1 MKMNEKLEIMLSRK
15 RIKKTDFAHSIG
27 ITYRAFANY
36 LNGTRNPRAETLQKM
51 ADQLQ
56 LTPEF
61 LKDDSQE
68 LELTVEEQF
77 IRKICAS
84 DADKAQ
90 AAAKAVFGGTG
101 EGVPTVEITAE
112 DGADILSLLVKSGLC
127 ASKSDAR
134 RNVQQ
139 GGVTAND
146 EKVTDIAKAFT
157 EAELKAGVVL
167 KRGKKNF
174 RKVLLK

>member
-61 LKDDSQE
+61 LKDNSQE

-90 AAAKAVFGGTG
+90 AAQFLAQSRGLFAGNTLNSEDKESLIKCLMEIYEDSRDNSG
-101 EGVPTVEITAE
+101 E
-112 DGADILSLLVKSGLC
+112 
-127 ASKSDAR
+127 
-134 RNVQQ
+134 
-139 GGVTAND
+139 
-146 EKVTDIAKAFT
+146 
-157 EAELKAGVVL
+157 
-167 KRGKKNF
+167 
-174 RKVLLK
+174 

>member
-36 LNGTRNPRAETLQKM
+36 LNGTRNPRADTLQKM

-90 AAAKAVFGGTG
+90 AAQFLAQSRGLFAGNTLNSEDKESLIKCLMEIYEDSRDNSG
-101 EGVPTVEITAE
+101 E
-112 DGADILSLLVKSGLC
+112 
-127 ASKSDAR
+127 
-134 RNVQQ
+134 
-139 GGVTAND
+139 
-146 EKVTDIAKAFT
+146 
-157 EAELKAGVVL
+157 
-167 KRGKKNF
+167 
-174 RKVLLK
+174 

>member
-90 AAAKAVFGGTG
+90 AAQFLAQSRGLFAGNTLNSEDKESHIKCLMEIYEDSRDNSG
-101 EGVPTVEITAE
+101 E
-112 DGADILSLLVKSGLC
+112 
-127 ASKSDAR
+127 
-134 RNVQQ
+134 
-139 GGVTAND
+139 
-146 EKVTDIAKAFT
+146 
-157 EAELKAGVVL
+157 
-167 KRGKKNF
+167 
-174 RKVLLK
+174 

>member
-1 MKMNEKLEIMLSRK
+1 MKMNEKLEIMLRRK

-90 AAAKAVFGGTG
+90 AAQFLAQSRGLFAGNTLNSEDKESLIKCLMEIYEDSRDNSG
-101 EGVPTVEITAE
+101 E
-112 DGADILSLLVKSGLC
+112 
-127 ASKSDAR
+127 
-134 RNVQQ
+134 
-139 GGVTAND
+139 
-146 EKVTDIAKAFT
+146 
-157 EAELKAGVVL
+157 
-167 KRGKKNF
+167 
-174 RKVLLK
+174 

>member
-36 LNGTRNPRAETLQKM
+36 LNGTRNPRAEPLQKM

-90 AAAKAVFGGTG
+90 AAQFLAQSRGLFAGNTLNSEDKESLIKCLMEIYEDSRDNSG
-101 EGVPTVEITAE
+101 E
-112 DGADILSLLVKSGLC
+112 
-127 ASKSDAR
+127 
-134 RNVQQ
+134 
-139 GGVTAND
+139 
-146 EKVTDIAKAFT
+146 
-157 EAELKAGVVL
+157 
-167 KRGKKNF
+167 
-174 RKVLLK
+174 

>member
-84 DADKAQ
+84 DVDKAQ
-90 AAAKAVFGGTG
+90 AAQFLAQSRGLFAGNTLNSEDKESLIKCLMEIYEDSRDNSG
-101 EGVPTVEITAE
+101 E
-112 DGADILSLLVKSGLC
+112 
-127 ASKSDAR
+127 
-134 RNVQQ
+134 
-139 GGVTAND
+139 
-146 EKVTDIAKAFT
+146 
-157 EAELKAGVVL
+157 
-167 KRGKKNF
+167 
-174 RKVLLK
+174 

>member
-90 AAAKAVFGGTG
+90 AAQFLAQSRGLFAGNTLNSEDKECLIKCLMEIYEDSRDNSG
-101 EGVPTVEITAE
+101 E
-112 DGADILSLLVKSGLC
+112 
-127 ASKSDAR
+127 
-134 RNVQQ
+134 
-139 GGVTAND
+139 
-146 EKVTDIAKAFT
+146 
-157 EAELKAGVVL
+157 
-167 KRGKKNF
+167 
-174 RKVLLK
+174 

>member
-61 LKDDSQE
+61 LKDDLAQSRGLFAGNSLNSE
-68 LELTVEEQF
+68 
-77 IRKICAS
+77 
-84 DADKAQ
+84 DKESLI
-90 AAAKAVFGGTG
+90 KCLMEIYEDSRDNSG
-101 EGVPTVEITAE
+101 E
-112 DGADILSLLVKSGLC
+112 
-127 ASKSDAR
+127 
-134 RNVQQ
+134 
-139 GGVTAND
+139 
-146 EKVTDIAKAFT
+146 
-157 EAELKAGVVL
+157 
-167 KRGKKNF
+167 
-174 RKVLLK
+174 

>member
-68 LELTVEEQF
+68 LELSVEEQF

-90 AAAKAVFGGTG
+90 AAQFLAQSRGLFAGNTLNSEDKESLIKCLMEIYEDSRDNSG
-101 EGVPTVEITAE
+101 E
-112 DGADILSLLVKSGLC
+112 
-127 ASKSDAR
+127 
-134 RNVQQ
+134 
-139 GGVTAND
+139 
-146 EKVTDIAKAFT
+146 
-157 EAELKAGVVL
+157 
-167 KRGKKNF
+167 
-174 RKVLLK
+174 

>member
-15 RIKKTDFAHSIG
+15 RIKKTDFSHSIG

-90 AAAKAVFGGTG
+90 AAQFLAQSRGLFAGNTLNSEDKESLIKCLMEIYEDSRDNSG
-101 EGVPTVEITAE
+101 E
-112 DGADILSLLVKSGLC
+112 
-127 ASKSDAR
+127 
-134 RNVQQ
+134 
-139 GGVTAND
+139 
-146 EKVTDIAKAFT
+146 
-157 EAELKAGVVL
+157 
-167 KRGKKNF
+167 
-174 RKVLLK
+174 

>member
-68 LELTVEEQF
+68 LELTVEAQF
-77 IRKICAS
+77 LAQSRGLFAGNTLNS
-84 DADKAQ
+84 EDKESLI
-90 AAAKAVFGGTG
+90 KCLMEIYEDSRDNSG
-101 EGVPTVEITAE
+101 E
-112 DGADILSLLVKSGLC
+112 
-127 ASKSDAR
+127 
-134 RNVQQ
+134 
-139 GGVTAND
+139 
-146 EKVTDIAKAFT
+146 
-157 EAELKAGVVL
+157 
-167 KRGKKNF
+167 
-174 RKVLLK
+174 

>member
-61 LKDDSQE
+61 LKE

-90 AAAKAVFGGTG
+90 AAQFLAQSRGLFAGNTLNSEDKESLIKCLMEIYEDSRDNSG
-101 EGVPTVEITAE
+101 E
-112 DGADILSLLVKSGLC
+112 
-127 ASKSDAR
+127 
-134 RNVQQ
+134 
-139 GGVTAND
+139 
-146 EKVTDIAKAFT
+146 
-157 EAELKAGVVL
+157 
-167 KRGKKNF
+167 
-174 RKVLLK
+174 

>member
-61 LKDDSQE
+61 LKGDSQE

-90 AAAKAVFGGTG
+90 AAQFLAQSRGLFAGNTLNSEDKESLIKCLMEIYEDSRDNSG
-101 EGVPTVEITAE
+101 E
-112 DGADILSLLVKSGLC
+112 
-127 ASKSDAR
+127 
-134 RNVQQ
+134 
-139 GGVTAND
+139 
-146 EKVTDIAKAFT
+146 
-157 EAELKAGVVL
+157 
-167 KRGKKNF
+167 
-174 RKVLLK
+174 

>member
-61 LKDDSQE
+61 LNDDSQE

-90 AAAKAVFGGTG
+90 AAQFLAQSRGLFAGNTLNSEDKESLIKCLMEIYEDSRDNSG
-101 EGVPTVEITAE
+101 E
-112 DGADILSLLVKSGLC
+112 
-127 ASKSDAR
+127 
-134 RNVQQ
+134 
-139 GGVTAND
+139 
-146 EKVTDIAKAFT
+146 
-157 EAELKAGVVL
+157 
-167 KRGKKNF
+167 
-174 RKVLLK
+174 

>member
-90 AAAKAVFGGTG
+90 ASQFLAQSRGLFAGNTLNSEDKESLIKCLMEIYEDSRDNSG
-101 EGVPTVEITAE
+101 E
-112 DGADILSLLVKSGLC
+112 
-127 ASKSDAR
+127 
-134 RNVQQ
+134 
-139 GGVTAND
+139 
-146 EKVTDIAKAFT
+146 
-157 EAELKAGVVL
+157 
-167 KRGKKNF
+167 
-174 RKVLLK
+174 

>member
-68 LELTVEEQF
+68 LKLTVEEQF

-90 AAAKAVFGGTG
+90 AAQFLAQSRGLFAGNTLNSEDKESLIKCLMEIYEDSRDNSG
-101 EGVPTVEITAE
+101 E
-112 DGADILSLLVKSGLC
+112 
-127 ASKSDAR
+127 
-134 RNVQQ
+134 
-139 GGVTAND
+139 
-146 EKVTDIAKAFT
+146 
-157 EAELKAGVVL
+157 
-167 KRGKKNF
+167 
-174 RKVLLK
+174 

>member
-36 LNGTRNPRAETLQKM
+36 LNCTRNPRAETLQKM

-90 AAAKAVFGGTG
+90 AAQFLAQSRGLFAGNTLNSEDKESLIKCLMEIYEDSRDNSG
-101 EGVPTVEITAE
+101 E
-112 DGADILSLLVKSGLC
+112 
-127 ASKSDAR
+127 
-134 RNVQQ
+134 
-139 GGVTAND
+139 
-146 EKVTDIAKAFT
+146 
-157 EAELKAGVVL
+157 
-167 KRGKKNF
+167 
-174 RKVLLK
+174 

>member
-27 ITYRAFANY
+27 TTYRAFANY

-90 AAAKAVFGGTG
+90 AAQFLAQSRGLFAGNTLNSEDKESLIKCLMEIYEDSRDNSG
-101 EGVPTVEITAE
+101 E
-112 DGADILSLLVKSGLC
+112 
-127 ASKSDAR
+127 
-134 RNVQQ
+134 
-139 GGVTAND
+139 
-146 EKVTDIAKAFT
+146 
-157 EAELKAGVVL
+157 
-167 KRGKKNF
+167 
-174 RKVLLK
+174 

>member
-27 ITYRAFANY
+27 ITYRAFENY

-90 AAAKAVFGGTG
+90 AAQFLAQSRGLFAGNTLNSEDKESLIKCLMEIYEDSRDNSG
-101 EGVPTVEITAE
+101 E
-112 DGADILSLLVKSGLC
+112 
-127 ASKSDAR
+127 
-134 RNVQQ
+134 
-139 GGVTAND
+139 
-146 EKVTDIAKAFT
+146 
-157 EAELKAGVVL
+157 
-167 KRGKKNF
+167 
-174 RKVLLK
+174 

>member
-90 AAAKAVFGGTG
+90 AAQFLAQSRGLFAGNTLNSEDKESLIKCLMEIFEDSRDNSG
-101 EGVPTVEITAE
+101 E
-112 DGADILSLLVKSGLC
+112 
-127 ASKSDAR
+127 
-134 RNVQQ
+134 
-139 GGVTAND
+139 
-146 EKVTDIAKAFT
+146 
-157 EAELKAGVVL
+157 
-167 KRGKKNF
+167 
-174 RKVLLK
+174 

>member
-56 LTPEF
+56 ITPEF
-61 LKDDSQE
+61 LKDDSRE

-90 AAAKAVFGGTG
+90 AAQFLAQSRGLFAGNTLNSEDKESLIKCLMEIYEDSRDNSG
-101 EGVPTVEITAE
+101 E
-112 DGADILSLLVKSGLC
+112 
-127 ASKSDAR
+127 
-134 RNVQQ
+134 
-139 GGVTAND
+139 
-146 EKVTDIAKAFT
+146 
-157 EAELKAGVVL
+157 
-167 KRGKKNF
+167 
-174 RKVLLK
+174 

>member
-56 LTPEF
+56 LTPEY

-90 AAAKAVFGGTG
+90 AAQFLAQSRGLFAGNMLNSEDKESLIKCLMEIYEDSRDNSG
-101 EGVPTVEITAE
+101 E
-112 DGADILSLLVKSGLC
+112 
-127 ASKSDAR
+127 
-134 RNVQQ
+134 
-139 GGVTAND
+139 
-146 EKVTDIAKAFT
+146 
-157 EAELKAGVVL
+157 
-167 KRGKKNF
+167 
-174 RKVLLK
+174 

>member
-51 ADQLQ
+51 ADQRQ

-84 DADKAQ
+84 DADKSQ
-90 AAAKAVFGGTG
+90 AAQFLAQSRGLFAGNTLNSEDKESLIKCLMEIYEDSRDNSG
-101 EGVPTVEITAE
+101 E
-112 DGADILSLLVKSGLC
+112 
-127 ASKSDAR
+127 
-134 RNVQQ
+134 
-139 GGVTAND
+139 
-146 EKVTDIAKAFT
+146 
-157 EAELKAGVVL
+157 
-167 KRGKKNF
+167 
-174 RKVLLK
+174 

>member
-27 ITYRAFANY
+27 ITYRAFASY

-90 AAAKAVFGGTG
+90 AAQFLAQSRGLFAGNTLNSEDKESLIKCLMEIYEDSRDNSG
-101 EGVPTVEITAE
+101 E
-112 DGADILSLLVKSGLC
+112 
-127 ASKSDAR
+127 
-134 RNVQQ
+134 
-139 GGVTAND
+139 
-146 EKVTDIAKAFT
+146 
-157 EAELKAGVVL
+157 
-167 KRGKKNF
+167 
-174 RKVLLK
+174 

>member
-61 LKDDSQE
+61 QKDDSQE

-90 AAAKAVFGGTG
+90 AAQFLAQSRGLFAGNTLNSEDK
-101 EGVPTVEITAE
+101 ESLIKCLMEIMNSHS
-112 DGADILSLLVKSGLC
+112 SLHRYS
-127 ASKSDAR
+127 
-134 RNVQQ
+134 
-139 GGVTAND
+139 T
-146 EKVTDIAKAFT
+146 I
-157 EAELKAGVVL
+157 
-167 KRGKKNF
+167 
-174 RKVLLK
+174 

>member
-15 RIKKTDFAHSIG
+15 RIKKTDFAHSLG

-90 AAAKAVFGGTG
+90 AAQFLAQSRGLFAGNTLNSEDKESLIKCLMEIYEDSRDNSG
-101 EGVPTVEITAE
+101 E
-112 DGADILSLLVKSGLC
+112 
-127 ASKSDAR
+127 
-134 RNVQQ
+134 
-139 GGVTAND
+139 
-146 EKVTDIAKAFT
+146 
-157 EAELKAGVVL
+157 
-167 KRGKKNF
+167 
-174 RKVLLK
+174 

>member
-56 LTPEF
+56 LTPEL

-90 AAAKAVFGGTG
+90 AAQFLAQSRGLFAGNMLNSEDKESLIKCLMEIYEDSRDNSG
-101 EGVPTVEITAE
+101 E
-112 DGADILSLLVKSGLC
+112 
-127 ASKSDAR
+127 
-134 RNVQQ
+134 
-139 GGVTAND
+139 
-146 EKVTDIAKAFT
+146 
-157 EAELKAGVVL
+157 
-167 KRGKKNF
+167 
-174 RKVLLK
+174 

>member
-1 MKMNEKLEIMLSRK
+1 MKMNEKLDIILSRK

-90 AAAKAVFGGTG
+90 AAQFLAQSRGLFAGNTLNSEDKESLIKCLMEIYEDSRDNSG
-101 EGVPTVEITAE
+101 E
-112 DGADILSLLVKSGLC
+112 
-127 ASKSDAR
+127 
-134 RNVQQ
+134 
-139 GGVTAND
+139 
-146 EKVTDIAKAFT
+146 
-157 EAELKAGVVL
+157 
-167 KRGKKNF
+167 
-174 RKVLLK
+174 

>member
-27 ITYRAFANY
+27 ITYRAFVNY

-90 AAAKAVFGGTG
+90 AAQFLAQSRGLFAGNTLNSEDKESLIKCLMEIYEDSRDNSG
-101 EGVPTVEITAE
+101 E
-112 DGADILSLLVKSGLC
+112 
-127 ASKSDAR
+127 
-134 RNVQQ
+134 
-139 GGVTAND
+139 
-146 EKVTDIAKAFT
+146 
-157 EAELKAGVVL
+157 
-167 KRGKKNF
+167 
-174 RKVLLK
+174 

>member
-68 LELTVEEQF
+68 LELTAEEQF

-90 AAAKAVFGGTG
+90 AAQFLAQSRGLFAGNTLNSEDKESLIKCLMEIYEDSRDNSG
-101 EGVPTVEITAE
+101 E
-112 DGADILSLLVKSGLC
+112 
-127 ASKSDAR
+127 
-134 RNVQQ
+134 
-139 GGVTAND
+139 
-146 EKVTDIAKAFT
+146 
-157 EAELKAGVVL
+157 
-167 KRGKKNF
+167 
-174 RKVLLK
+174 

>member
-68 LELTVEEQF
+68 LTVEEQF

-90 AAAKAVFGGTG
+90 AAQFLAQSRGLFAGNTLNSEDKESLIKCLMEIYEDSRDNSG
-101 EGVPTVEITAE
+101 E
-112 DGADILSLLVKSGLC
+112 
-127 ASKSDAR
+127 
-134 RNVQQ
+134 
-139 GGVTAND
+139 
-146 EKVTDIAKAFT
+146 
-157 EAELKAGVVL
+157 
-167 KRGKKNF
+167 
-174 RKVLLK
+174 

>member
-27 ITYRAFANY
+27 ITYRSFANY

-90 AAAKAVFGGTG
+90 AAQFLAQSRGLFAGNTLNSEDKESLIKCLMEIYEDSRDNSG
-101 EGVPTVEITAE
+101 E
-112 DGADILSLLVKSGLC
+112 
-127 ASKSDAR
+127 
-134 RNVQQ
+134 
-139 GGVTAND
+139 
-146 EKVTDIAKAFT
+146 
-157 EAELKAGVVL
+157 
-167 KRGKKNF
+167 
-174 RKVLLK
+174 

>member
-90 AAAKAVFGGTG
+90 AAQFLAQSRGLFAGNTLNPEDKESLIKCLMEIYEDSRDNSG
-101 EGVPTVEITAE
+101 E
-112 DGADILSLLVKSGLC
+112 
-127 ASKSDAR
+127 
-134 RNVQQ
+134 
-139 GGVTAND
+139 
-146 EKVTDIAKAFT
+146 
-157 EAELKAGVVL
+157 
-167 KRGKKNF
+167 
-174 RKVLLK
+174 

>member
-77 IRKICAS
+77 IRKICAR

-90 AAAKAVFGGTG
+90 AAQFLAQSRGLFAGNTLNSEDKESLIKCLMEIYEDSRDNSG
-101 EGVPTVEITAE
+101 E
-112 DGADILSLLVKSGLC
+112 
-127 ASKSDAR
+127 
-134 RNVQQ
+134 
-139 GGVTAND
+139 
-146 EKVTDIAKAFT
+146 
-157 EAELKAGVVL
+157 
-167 KRGKKNF
+167 
-174 RKVLLK
+174 

>member
-61 LKDDSQE
+61 LKDESQE

-90 AAAKAVFGGTG
+90 AAQFLAQSRGLFAGNTLNSEDKESLIKCLMEIYEDSRDNSG
-101 EGVPTVEITAE
+101 E
-112 DGADILSLLVKSGLC
+112 
-127 ASKSDAR
+127 
-134 RNVQQ
+134 
-139 GGVTAND
+139 
-146 EKVTDIAKAFT
+146 
-157 EAELKAGVVL
+157 
-167 KRGKKNF
+167 
-174 RKVLLK
+174 

>member
-27 ITYRAFANY
+27 ITYREFANY

-68 LELTVEEQF
+68 LKLTVEEQF

-90 AAAKAVFGGTG
+90 AAQFLAQSRGLFAGNTLNSEDKESLIKCLMEIYEDSRDNSG
-101 EGVPTVEITAE
+101 E
-112 DGADILSLLVKSGLC
+112 
-127 ASKSDAR
+127 
-134 RNVQQ
+134 
-139 GGVTAND
+139 
-146 EKVTDIAKAFT
+146 
-157 EAELKAGVVL
+157 
-167 KRGKKNF
+167 
-174 RKVLLK
+174 

>member
-90 AAAKAVFGGTG
+90 AAQFLAQPRGLFAGNTLNSEDKESLIKCLMEIYEDSRDNSG
-101 EGVPTVEITAE
+101 E
-112 DGADILSLLVKSGLC
+112 
-127 ASKSDAR
+127 
-134 RNVQQ
+134 
-139 GGVTAND
+139 
-146 EKVTDIAKAFT
+146 
-157 EAELKAGVVL
+157 
-167 KRGKKNF
+167 
-174 RKVLLK
+174 

>member
-90 AAAKAVFGGTG
+90 AAQFLAQSRGLFAGNTLNSEDKESLIKCLMEIYKDSRDNSG
-101 EGVPTVEITAE
+101 E
-112 DGADILSLLVKSGLC
+112 
-127 ASKSDAR
+127 
-134 RNVQQ
+134 
-139 GGVTAND
+139 
-146 EKVTDIAKAFT
+146 
-157 EAELKAGVVL
+157 
-167 KRGKKNF
+167 
-174 RKVLLK
+174 